1 MPILIGGKKKQLS
14 QGRRVRA
21 ECPRCARETDC
32 IEIVQDSTYTAYFV
46 PVGSSKKVVGLQCT
60 ECGQSY
66 KVESKSGG
74 GCGPGCCIPVLSFLT
89 VVVSAVLGLI

>member
-1 MPILIGGKKKQLS
+1 MPVLIGGKKKQLS

-21 ECPRCARETDC
+21 MCPRCTRETDC
-32 IEIVQDSTYTAYFV
+32 FEIVQDSTYTAYFV

-66 KVESKSGG
+66 KVETKSGG
-74 GCGPGCCIPVLSFLT
+74 GCGSGCCIPVLSILAA
-89 VVVSAVLGLI
+89 VVSAVLGLI

>member
-1 MPILIGGKKKQLS
+1 MPILIGGKKKQLT
-14 QGRRVRA
+14 QGRVVRA
-21 ECPRCARETDC
+21 ECPQCAKVTDC

-66 KVESKSGG
+66 QVGSKSGG
-74 GCGPGCCIPVLSFLT
+74 GCGPGCCIPVLSILVA
-89 VVVSAVLGLI
+89 VVYAVVGLI